1 MLERAGFYELCG
13 KEWLFPSI
21 QDAVNH
27 ALTGDRL
34 FPGVQNYEEPLVAK
48 DETLYTEAGPQL
60 GEVEVLRMQ
69 KLTLDGINTSPHLE
83 PSVETTCV

>member
-27 ALTGDRL
+27 ALTGERL
-34 FPGVQNYEEPLVAK
+34 VSGAYMYELK
-48 DETLYTEAGPQL
+48 Q
-60 GEVEVLRMQ
+60 
-69 KLTLDGINTSPHLE
+69 
-83 PSVETTCV
+83 C

>member
-34 FPGVQNYEEPLVAK
+34 VSCTYELK
-48 DETLYTEAGPQL
+48 
-60 GEVEVLRMQ
+60 
-69 KLTLDGINTSPHLE
+69 
-83 PSVETTCV
+83 CF